1 MTRVRIA
8 QPDIEE
14 DVSAECLIEWAV
26 ASGRYVY
33 VTTYHDGATPIRA
46 SLLFKTTADAETCAR
61 VLRESSRHPSAVLTD
76 IAGPARA
83 ASVGARCGPR
93 PVWCRA
99 CAGGNATM
107 SKADTADECS
117 AAHGAG
123 ESEEQKR

>member
-14 DVSAECLIEWAV
+14 DVSAECLIESAV

-99 CAGGNATM
+99 CVRGNVMT
-107 SKADTADECS
+107 SRADTADECN
-117 AAHGAG
+117 APNVAPEG
-123 ESEEQKR
+123 SE